1 MKQLCYSREMEEIC
15 KIQLEL
21 SPEDALQLLCDE
33 LLGENYHIADPVSG
47 KQANAIIALEILK
60 RYAPKKKK
68 KRIFA

>member
-1 MKQLCYSREMEEIC
+1 MKQLCYSREMKEIC

-33 LLGENYHIADPVSG
+33 LLGENYYIPDPVTG

-60 RYAPKKKK
+60 KYAPKKKK
-68 KRIFA
+68 KKLW

>member
-33 LLGENYHIADPVSG
+33 LLGENYYIADPVNG
-47 KQANAIIALEILK
+47 RQANAIIALDILK

-68 KRIFA
+68 RW

>member
-33 LLGENYHIADPVSG
+33 LLGENYYIPDPVTQ
-47 KQANAIIALEILK
+47 KQANAIISLAILK
-60 RYAPKKKK
+60 QYAPKKKK
-68 KRIFA
+68 KKRW

>member
-15 KIQLEL
+15 KIQTDL
-21 SPEDALQLLCDE
+21 SAEDALELLKDE
-33 LLGENYHIADPVSG
+33 LLGSNYYISDPVNG

-68 KRIFA
+68 WW

>member
-33 LLGENYHIADPVSG
+33 LLGENYYIADPVNG
-47 KQANAIIALEILK
+47 RQANAIIALEILK

-68 KRIFA
+68 RW